1 MAENVY
7 VNIDNH
13 HFKVWGYDSFVK
25 HDSEETT
32 IITYWGRIGLPM
44 CRLNKNKLTFPI
56 KEKAQDYIWNK
67 IQEKI
72 KKGYI
77 SIPNSQYFEAIS
89 QEKPLYQLIN
99 LIHIYQKAQ
108 RK

>member
-7 VNIDNH
+7 VNIDNQ

-25 HDSEETT
+25 HDGEETT
-32 IITYWGRIGLPM
+32 VITYWGRIGLPM
-44 CRLNKNKLTFPI
+44 YKLRKNEIIFPI

-67 IQEKI
+67 IHEKI
-72 KKGYI
+72 EKGYMAM
-77 SIPNSQYFEAIS
+77 PNWQYFEAIS
-89 QEKPLYQLIN
+89 EEKPLYQLIN